1 MEQKAREQVLR
12 LLTVRSRSRR
22 ELYLRLKQKG
32 HPDSLIG
39 PLLDRLTETGLID
52 DARFAAERARA
63 LGLSKG
69 WGPRK
74 LTADLR
80 AKGVN
85 ADLVQAAI
93 DEVYAETPQ
102 VEILRRVAEKKFGA
116 ALFEA
121 EVEVDFKLKGR
132 AQRFLLGRGFD
143 GELVRDL
150 LQGC

>member
-12 LLTVRSRSRR
+12 LLTIRSRSRR

-32 HPDSLIG
+32 HPDTLID
-39 PLLDRLTETGLID
+39 PLLNRLTETGLID
-52 DARFAAERARA
+52 DARFASERARA

-93 DEVYAETPQ
+93 EEVYAETPQ
-102 VEILRRVAEKKFGA
+102 VEILRRVAEKKFGT
-116 ALFEA
+116 ALF

-150 LQGC
+150 LQGS